1 MVVDHHINL
10 QGQHLLS
17 SYTIIL
23 HYTNNLIIHD
33 TLPTQ
38 GLTGLQTRVS
48 FVLLLD
54 DFPMFVNHE
63 YIHITMTIK
72 VCNNSIKFFFQ
83 KFKFLH
89 FGGDEG

>member
-1 MVVDHHINL
+1 MINFFNQCFHFNAVVVFNHINL

-17 SYTIIL
+17 SFTIIL
-23 HYTNNLIIHD
+23 HYTNNLINHD

-63 YIHITMTIK
+63 YIYYYDHKSM
-72 VCNNSIKFFFQ
+72 Q
-83 KFKFLH
+83 
-89 FGGDEG
+89 

>member
-1 MVVDHHINL
+1 MAVDHHINL

-17 SYTIIL
+17 SFTIIL
-23 HYTNNLIIHD
+23 HYTNNVINHD

-38 GLTGLQTRVS
+38 ELTGLQTRVS

-54 DFPMFVNHE
+54 DFPMFVNHD
-63 YIHITMTIK
+63 ITMTIK
-72 VCNNSIKFFFQ
+72 VCNNSIKFVFQ